1 MKLDQRSQDFS
12 WRERSGPFRVISQA
26 QAQQWNKAGYF
37 ILKGALHEDVI
48 GLLRSE
54 IDPLESARELWLREQ
69 HDGRMFINRADDIT
83 FTAHLVKVSKIARQF
98 VRLPVF
104 ADLCIDLVASDA
116 RLYWDQAVYKKP
128 GTPLEF
134 PWHQDNGYTF
144 VVPQDYLTCWVPL
157 TSATVENGCPWVV
170 PGIHRSGTLEHWQT
184 ELGFECLSRV
194 DDKVDETAIAVE
206 AEVGDI
212 VVFSSLTPHRT
223 GPNLTDDVRKSYI
236 VQFAAD
242 GAMMFPRGLDKALA
256 QADPERN
263 FLVCSDG
270 KPVPQE

>member
-1 MKLDQRSQDFS
+1 MILDPRSEGFS
-12 WRERSGPFRVISQA
+12 WRERHGPFRVISPA
-26 QAQQWNKAGYF
+26 QARQWNESGYF
-37 ILKGALHEDVI
+37 VLKGGLEEDDI
-48 GLLRSE
+48 GLLRDE
-54 IDPLESARELWLREQ
+54 IHPLELARDRWLREQ
-69 HDGRMFINRADDIT
+69 HEGRMFINRADDIT
-83 FTAHLVKVSKIARQF
+83 FTAHLVKVSEIVREF
-98 VRLPVF
+98 VRLPLF
-104 ADLCIDLVASDA
+104 ADLCLDLVGSDA

-144 VVPQDYLTCWVPL
+144 VMPQDYLTCWVPL
-157 TSATVENGCPWVV
+157 TPATVENGCPWVV

-184 ELGFECLSRV
+184 ELGFECL
-194 DDKVDETAIAVE
+194 DPTHDKVDQTAIAVE

-223 GPNLTDDVRKSYI
+223 GPNLTDEIRKAYI

-256 QADPERN
+256 QNDPDRN
-263 FLVCSDG
+263 FLICSDG
-270 KPVPQE
+270 QPVQ